1 MSRAFHRRLW
11 VLLFSAVAGVGV
23 WKWAPIEDWDR
34 VAFTTVARS
43 FYNPPWVASGRGTHA
58 QPWAL
63 HAFSAESKPDPA
75 QSPAVVSLGDDRD
88 DVFQSSPPAPI
99 DFAVIFSNL
108 QRLGIKKAASAAV
121 LSWENPDPIGL
132 AAVEKSLAHFDSLVM
147 AAPLSRGAVS
157 FPIPPA
163 FRRASLPLTAI
174 HGDVS
179 TLPLV
184 NRVPIPGV
192 VFGGES
198 SLAGFSVLESE
209 SATRWCPLL
218 ARWDDRVVFAFPVLA
233 VLQRFNF
240 PIDGIEVQLGESL
253 KLSSTGPVVAIDE
266 FGRLAVPLKPLP
278 ALAEIPASTLIDG
291 RDDLLAKLSATP
303 PILRDDQS
311 AADPATRAFSKNL
324 AASISAI
331 ASNAGLGA
339 ASFFPRLAMEWEI
352 VLMSGLAI
360 LLAAF
365 AGTSDFVRRLSA
377 LVITGACLSAQ
388 WIAFDVASIWLP
400 ALPILAV
407 IFAALVI
414 GELIGEKTPATS

>member
-1 MSRAFHRRLW
+1 VNRTFHRRLW
-11 VLLFSAVAGVGV
+11 VLLISAAAGVGV
-23 WKWAPIEDWDR
+23 WKWAPIEDCDR

-58 QPWAL
+58 RPWAL

-75 QSPAVVSLGDDRD
+75 QAPAVVSLGDDRD
-88 DVFQSSPPAPI
+88 GVFQSSPPAPI
-99 DFAVIFSNL
+99 DLAVIFSNL
-108 QRLGIKKAASAAV
+108 QRLGIKKTASAAV

-132 AAVEKSLAHFDSLVM
+132 AAVEKSLARFDSLVM
-147 AAPLSRGAVS
+147 AAPLSRSAVS
-157 FPIPPA
+157 SSIPPA

-179 TLPLV
+179 ALPLV
-184 NRVPIPGV
+184 NRIPIPGV
-192 VFGGES
+192 VFGSES

-209 SATRWCPLL
+209 STSRWYPLL
-218 ARWDDRVVFAFPVLA
+218 ARWEDRVVFAFPVLA
-233 VLQRFNF
+233 VLQRFNL
-240 PIDGIEVQLGESL
+240 PVEGMEVQLGKFL
-253 KLSSTGPVVAIDE
+253 KLSSAGPVVAIDE

-278 ALAEIPASTLIDG
+278 ALAEIPAPALIDG
-291 RDDLLAKLSATP
+291 RDDLFAKLPASP

-311 AADPATRAFSKNL
+311 AADPATRVFSKNL
-324 AASISAI
+324 AASMSAI

-339 ASFFPRLAMEWEI
+339 ASFFPRLAMAWEI
-352 VLMSGLAI
+352 VVLSGLAI

-365 AGTSDFVRRLSA
+365 AGASDFVRRLSG

-388 WIAFDVASIWLP
+388 WIAFAIASVWLP

-407 IFAALVI
+407 ISAALVI
-414 GELIGEKTPATS
+414 GELIREKSSATP